1 MKVLHIMELNGSC
14 FKLRPWKNSDEVT
27 LINYADNPKVS
38 AYLTNVFPSPY
49 TAADARFWVDMQLQQ
64 QEPVISLALVI
75 EEEVAGGI
83 GVDFLTDIY
92 AKNARIGY
100 WLGEPFWGK
109 GIMTE
114 ALALFT
120 SYIFD
125 HFEVMR
131 IYAGVFGSN
140 LASAKVLRKAGFQQE
155 GIFKK
160 ALYKNGLYD
169 DELIFAKL
177 KDEYKSL

>member
-1 MKVLHIMELNGSC
+1 MELKGSGFNLRSYQNG
-14 FKLRPWKNSDEVT
+14 DEVS
-27 LINYADNPKVS
+27 LLQYADNLKVS
-38 AYLTNVFPSPY
+38 AYLENWFPSPY
-49 TAADARFWVDMQLQQ
+49 TAADARFWVQAQLLQ
-64 QEPVISLALVI
+64 PKPDTNAALVI
-75 EEEVAGGI
+75 GEEVVGGI
-83 GVDFLTDIY
+83 GIILQNDIY
-92 AKNARIGY
+92 CKNARLGY

-120 SYIFD
+120 NYIFD
-125 HFEVMR
+125 QFDVMR

-140 LASAKVLRKAGFQQE
+140 PASAKVLQKAGFRQE

-160 ALYKNGLYD
+160 ALCKNGLYD

-177 KDEYKSL
+177 RST